1 MIKHLYISID
11 EAIVN
16 AKDLKIRDCLKSQK
30 AKGYEVLPLE
40 CCSNFDYTTGC
51 KGHETE
57 EECDRYEAIC
67 KIAETICKEE
77 STCEKACGINMNCK
91 AYQKAREIYE
101 EIQRREEK

>member
-1 MIKHLYISID
+1 MVEHFYINID
-11 EAIVN
+11 EAIAN
-16 AKDLKIRDCLKSQK
+16 AEDLKIRDCLKSQK

-40 CCSNFDYTTGC
+40 CCNNFDFKQGC

-77 STCEKACGINMNCK
+77 STCEKVCGINMNCK
-91 AYQKAREIYE
+91 PYQEAREIYE
-101 EIQRREEK
+101 RREER